1 MVERC
6 VDVKLPQIAGLY
18 SVLQVDLFEIDEHFW
33 ASLIDKANS
42 KGDET

>member
-1 MVERC
+1 MVELC